1 MEWKRL
7 RVLARDQAMNENTSR
22 DDAPDQWLPV
32 PQATAHLGISEKT
45 LRRRIK
51 SGALESQKNPKTD
64 GGGTVLLV
72 RVNGVPVTAGGETVN
87 VPDSV
92 PVNFKSEP
100 DSVPVK
106 SDGVPVNSGSVTG
119 TRAGHFE
126 GRAGHEMDSVPVTS
140 ESDARVLAAESQALR
155 DREEIIF
162 LRLAIEQHQRSE
174 AELRAALRRA
184 LDAMPKQ
191 LEGREYSQP
200 ENSAQ
205 NADIARENAATGKT
219 SGAQKNAPE
228 RKPAREFA
236 RTLRRLLGI
245 R

>member
-1 MEWKRL
+1 MSENAASTRADEWL
-7 RVLARDQAMNENTSR
+7 T
-22 DDAPDQWLPV
+22 V

-72 RVNGVPVTAGGETVN
+72 RVNGVPVTTGGETVN
-87 VPDSV
+87 APDSV
-92 PVNFKSEP
+92 PVTFKSEP
-100 DSVPVK
+100 DNVPVK

-119 TRAGHFE
+119 ARAGHFA
-126 GRAGHEMDSVPVTS
+126 GRAGHEMDSVPVTA
-140 ESDARVLAAESQALR
+140 ESDARVLAAENEILREALQ
-155 DREEIIF
+155 RERENADQW
-162 LRLAIEQHQRSE
+162 RAQVE
-174 AELRAALRRA
+174 AANRHAAESAAALREA
-184 LDAMPKQ
+184 LRAMPKQ
-191 LEGREYSQP
+191 ITGEYSQS
-200 ENSAQ
+200 ETSAQ
-205 NADIARENAATGKT
+205 NDLEPSKSGAAGKAT
-219 SGAQKNAPE
+219 GAQKNAPE